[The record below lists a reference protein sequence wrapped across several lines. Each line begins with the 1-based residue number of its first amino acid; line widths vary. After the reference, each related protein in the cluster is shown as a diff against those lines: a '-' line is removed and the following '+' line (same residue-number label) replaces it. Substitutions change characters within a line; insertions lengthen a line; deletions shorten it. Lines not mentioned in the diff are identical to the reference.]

1 VFNAAAHLE
10 LPVEEVV
17 AKCDTV
23 MFCLSKA
30 LGAPV
35 GSMLVGPKE
44 KIARGRLY
52 RKRLGGGMRQAGIL
66 ASAGLI
72 ALEQMPA
79 RVPEDHANARY
90 LAGKLADMPGIS
102 IDSSRVQTNIV
113 IFDISGTGMDSSCF
127 SAELKKRGVLA
138 NGISPTKVRL
148 VTHYDVPR
156 ELCEQAVGAL
166 EEITSMRS
174 ASALI

>member
-1 VFNAAAHLE
+1 
-10 LPVEEVV
+10 
-17 AKCDTV
+17 
-23 MFCLSKA
+23 
-30 LGAPV
+30 
-35 GSMLVGPKE
+35 
-44 KIARGRLY
+44 
-52 RKRLGGGMRQAGIL
+52 
-66 ASAGLI
+66 
-72 ALEQMPA
+72 
-79 RVPEDHANARY
+79 
-90 LAGKLADMPGIS
+90 MPGIS